1 MAKKD
6 ETKKMMDELYT
17 LNYSI
22 EQLNARIM
30 VLSTR
35 LGDTARYTEY
45 IAGNLDFLI
54 SYTEHLAELY
64 TANISQQN
72 FGQTNLPPI
81 RRAPTYDEYKEIR
94 GVK

>member
-6 ETKKMMDELYT
+6 ETKKIIDELYA

-30 VLSTR
+30 LLSNR
-35 LGDTARYTEY
+35 ERDIARYTEY
-45 IAGNLDFLI
+45 IARNVDFLI
-54 SYTEHLAELY
+54 SYAEHLAELY
-64 TANISQQN
+64 SSNISQQN
-72 FGQTNLPPI
+72 LGHNSFASP
-81 RRAPTYDEYKEIR
+81 RRAPTYDEYKEMK

>member
-6 ETKKMMDELYT
+6 ETKKIMDELYT

-64 TANISQQN
+64 SSNISQQISGTGN
-72 FGQTNLPPI
+72 FTPL
-81 RRAPTYDEYKEIR
+81 RRAPTYDEFKEIR
-94 GVK
+94 GV